1 MKIDLNSALDKE
13 TSAPES
19 DVNPQEPVVDEFAP
33 DVVAPTPPE
42 PQVTAESR
50 SVRFGNVGFA
60 SQQHQKQSRNSRLRA
75 AYSTGSDSHLNRIAG
90 AAEIDE
96 VMGELAQTG
105 V

>member
-1 MKIDLNSALDKE
+1 M
-13 TSAPES
+13 
-19 DVNPQEPVVDEFAP
+19 NPPEPVAEEFAP
-33 DVVAPTPPE
+33 DVVAATPPE

-50 SVRFGNVGFA
+50 SVRFGNVDFA

-75 AYSTGSDSHLNRIAG
+75 AYSAGSDSHPDRIAG